1 MWAQSATEV
10 GKILAAARRHHKLT
24 QAQLALAVGTTQ
36 AWISE
41 VEKGKQTAQLGK
53 VLRVLSHLGVR
64 LQTGVV
70 PWQAPPRQPPTSEPQ
85 PVSLGGII
93 AAHAQPGKRRRSKT

>member
-1 MWAQSATEV
+1 MWAHSAAEI
-10 GKILAAARRHHKLT
+10 GKIIATARRHHRLT
-24 QAQLALAVGTTQ
+24 QAGLARAVGATQ

-41 VEKGKQTAQLGK
+41 VEKGKETAQIGK

-70 PWQAPPRQPPTSEPQ
+70 PWSERKSTGTAPEAI
-85 PVSLGGII
+85 SLSDVI
-93 AAHAQPGKRRRSKT
+93 AAHSNAASKSGRSKP